1 MRPRHYWGEKPSNC
15 PSQLGLYSQS
25 PAETQ
30 FLYLC
35 PVCSP
40 HTGER
45 TLGVHSLLYSCVV
58 YTVTTH
64 ACVVT
69 VLNLERQPPQSEE
82 AVCMACFLL
91 AFLLLEFDSH
101 VVHVSE
107 LENGVWSLG
116 PKLCSIMVKQEQ
128 NLPLDLPE
136 SQLPASSIPVL
147 NLNPLQR
154 LPLPEEVS
162 PSKMCGEHGLS
173 HSSTPGGAGADM

>member
-1 MRPRHYWGEKPSNC
+1 M
-15 PSQLGLYSQS
+15 
-25 PAETQ
+25 
-30 FLYLC
+30 
-35 PVCSP
+35 
-40 HTGER
+40 
-45 TLGVHSLLYSCVV
+45 
-58 YTVTTH
+58 TVP
-64 ACVVT
+64 
-69 VLNLERQPPQSEE
+69 NLDRQPPQSEE
-82 AVCMACFLL
+82 AFCTASFLL
-91 AFLLLEFDSH
+91 ALFLLEFDFH

-162 PSKMCGEHGLS
+162 PFKICWESGLS
-173 HSSTPGGAGADM
+173 HSNTPGDADADM